1 MTIINERTT
10 ENSVYTPLNVGNRNK
25 TDNSNNNNNNNKT
38 SYNSIEQEPHDLEF
52 TLSVND
58 LNKLHNPKSLKEFN
72 QLFQNDENNLYH
84 FLHTSLSNGIEYPPE
99 MFLRLPIKRRTT
111 IAFEKVKSKTP
122 LNHPPPP
129 KYVIWNRYK
138 KYGDNKLPDRIP
150 KTLWQLIVEA
160 SKDQTMLLLSFAAII
175 SFVLG
180 LYEYF
185 FQPPEYDPKGNPIK
199 QVDWIEGVAIMM
211 AVIVVVLVGA
221 INDYQKELQFVKLNQ
236 KKENRKIV
244 VIRKGKE
251 TLISIYNLLVGDI
264 ICLQTG
270 DVVPAD
276 SILVEGE
283 CEADESSI
291 TGESDTIK
299 KVDLHHA
306 LTKYNSN
313 FSLSSP
319 GPTLPLPDIGERNS
333 KGEKVPD
340 CMLISG
346 SKLLS
351 GLGKAVVTSVGTN
364 SIYGRTMMSLK
375 VEPDPTPLQERLSQL
390 ADNISVY
397 GCVAAIILFSVLFIR
412 FLFNTLLP
420 NGKFH
425 DLTRAEKGTKFMN
438 IFITAITIIV
448 VAVPEG
454 LPLAVTLALA
464 FATTRMTKDG
474 NLVRELRA
482 CETMGSATAVCSDK
496 TGTLTENIM
505 TVIKGVIA
513 SYGFH
518 DYSDLLTA
526 TGSNGTIST
535 MNSSTINPTA
545 TTITPVLFDKI
556 IPDVN
561 KNIIFT
567 NIILN
572 STAFENKDYK
582 DNNTT
587 ATPVISRQEE
597 DVNGAVDE
605 DLIKRI
611 KHGRQEPYIGSKTET
626 ALLSWSK
633 DQTKQLKWGQLQT
646 LREEYQNYFN
656 IDNIVQIIP
665 FESSRKWSGIVV
677 HYPNGDFYRFFIKG
691 AAEIVSSYCKYKYN
705 EKFELI
711 KIDET
716 IENEVNANI
725 RELTNDALR
734 AISLAHCDF
743 YNLKKWPPKEFVDT
757 SINKDDSGNDTA
769 SPELILTETY
779 HNKSDNFGLI
789 LDGILGIQDP
799 LREGVKDSVLQCQN
813 AGVTV
818 RMVTGDNIITA
829 KAIARN
835 CNILDNSIFNNV
847 DCAMEGPKFRQL
859 TPEERIKALPNL
871 RVLARS
877 SPEDKRLLIGTLK
890 SMGNVVAV
898 TGDGTNDAPALKLAD
913 VGFSM
918 GISGTEVAREASD
931 IILMT
936 DNFSAIV
943 NAIKWGRC
951 VSISIKKF
959 IQFQL
964 IVNVTAVILT
974 FVSAVSSENE
984 TSVLTAVQLLWVNL
998 IMDTL
1003 AALAL
1008 ATDKPDNNIMN
1019 KKPRGRSTPLITPS
1033 TWKMILGQAM
1043 VQLTVTFI
1051 LHFHGKSIFYS
1062 DMEEIT
1068 GVQQQSL
1075 NAMTFNTFVWLQF
1088 FTLLVSRKLDEADG
1102 IKDWRK
1108 RIFCNNINFFQDLFR
1123 NYYFISILIII
1134 GSCQILIMK
1143 FGGTAFSIAPQTMS
1157 MWVTAVGCG
1166 MLSLPVGALI
1176 RICPDEWALAIF
1188 PSRLWHVIQCL
1199 IGLKWLRNVTNRY
1212 TGTNINDEE
1221 ALLNESD
1228 ENNSS
1233 AFF

>member
-1 MTIINERTT
+1 MTVINGENTD
-10 ENSVYTPLNVGNRNK
+10 NSVYTPLNVNDRNEA
-25 TDNSNNNNNNNKT
+25 NNNNT
-38 SYNSIEQEPHDLEF
+38 SYNSIEQQPHDLEF

-72 QLFQNDENNLYH
+72 QLFQDDENNLYK
-84 FLHTSLSNGIEYPPE
+84 FLHTTLSNGIEYPSE
-99 MFLRLPIKRRTT
+99 ISLRQPIKRKTT

-122 LNHPPPP
+122 LNHPIPP
-129 KYVIWNRYK
+129 KYVVWNRYK

-160 SKDQTMLLLSFAAII
+160 LKDQTMLLLSFAAIV
-175 SFVLG
+175 SFILG

-185 FQPPEYDPKGNPIK
+185 FQPPEYDPEGNPIK

-211 AVIVVVLVGA
+211 AVVVVVLVGA

-291 TGESDTIK
+291 TGESDTVK
-299 KVDLHHA
+299 KVDLRNA
-306 LTKYNSN
+306 LKKYNSN
-313 FSLSSP
+313 RSASSNS
-319 GPTLPLPDIGERNS
+319 TTMSLPDIGEKNG
-333 KGEKVPD
+333 KGERVPD

-397 GCVAAIILFSVLFIR
+397 GCIAAIILFSVLFIR

-425 DLTRAEKGTKFMN
+425 DLTRAEKGSKFMN

-513 SYGFH
+513 SYRFH
-518 DYSDLLTA
+518 DYSDPLTA
-526 TGSNGTIST
+526 VGSNGTTDT
-535 MNSSTINPTA
+535 MNPTIT
-545 TTITPVLFDKI
+545 TPVLFNKFV
-556 IPDVN
+556 PDVN

-572 STAFENKDYK
+572 STAFENKDY
-582 DNNTT
+582 NNTNNNNAT
-587 ATPVISRQEE
+587 AMISKQQQEE
-597 DVNGAVDE
+597 VDGDIDE
-605 DLIKRI
+605 DLIERI
-611 KHGRQEPYIGSKTET
+611 KHGRQEPYIGSKTEM
-626 ALLSWSK
+626 ALLTWSK
-633 DQTKQLKWGQLQT
+633 DQTKQLEWGKLQT
-646 LREEYQNYFN
+646 LREEYQKHFN

-665 FESSRKWSGIVV
+665 FESSRKWSGLVV
-677 HYPNGDFYRFFIKG
+677 HYPEGDFYRFFIKG

-705 EKFELI
+705 KSFELI

-716 IENEVNANI
+716 IENEVNTNI
-725 RELTNDALR
+725 KKLANDALR

-743 YNLKKWPPKEFVDT
+743 YNLKEWPPKEFVDT
-757 SINKDDSGNDTA
+757 SINKGASQTYSA
-769 SPELILTETY
+769 SPELILTATY
-779 HNKSDNFGLI
+779 HNNKNNCGLT
-789 LDGILGIQDP
+789 LDGIFGIQDP
-799 LREGVKDSVLQCQN
+799 LREGVKDSVLQCQS

-818 RMVTGDNIITA
+818 RMVTGDNLITA

-835 CNILDNSIFNNV
+835 CNILSDTVYDNV
-847 DCAMEGPKFRQL
+847 DFAMEGPKFRQL
-859 TPEERIKALPNL
+859 TPEERIKILPNL

-877 SPEDKRLLIGTLK
+877 SPEDKRLLVGTLK

-964 IVNVTAVILT
+964 IVNVTAVVLT
-974 FVSAVSSENE
+974 FVSAVSSEDE

-1019 KKPRGRSTPLITPS
+1019 KKPKGRSTPLITPS

-1043 VQLTVTFI
+1043 IQLTVTFI

-1062 DMEEIT
+1062 DIEELT

-1102 IKDWRK
+1102 IKEWRK
-1108 RIFCNNINFFQDLFR
+1108 RISCNNINFFQDLFR
-1123 NYYFISILIII
+1123 NYYFIFILTII

-1143 FGGTAFSIAPQTMS
+1143 FGGTPFSIAPQTVS
-1157 MWVTAVGCG
+1157 MWITAIGCG
-1166 MLSLPVGALI
+1166 MLSLPAGVLI
-1176 RICPDEWALAIF
+1176 RICPDEWAMAIF
-1188 PSRLWHVIQCL
+1188 PSRLWRTIRYL
-1199 IGLKWLRNVTNRY
+1199 IGLEWLRDVKNRY
-1212 TGTNINDEE
+1212 NGVNADDEE
-1221 ALLNESD
+1221 ALLNESG
-1228 ENNSS
+1228 ENNSG

>member
-1 MTIINERTT
+1 MTAINNRNTD
-10 ENSVYTPLNVGNRNK
+10 NSVYTPLNMDNRNK
-25 TDNSNNNNNNNKT
+25 SNNNNNNT
-38 SYNSIEQEPHDLEF
+38 SYNSIEEQPHDLDF
-52 TLSVND
+52 PLSIND

-72 QLFQNDENNLYH
+72 KLFQNDENNLYL
-84 FLHTSLSNGIEYPPE
+84 FLHTSLSNGIQYPSE
-99 MFLRLPIKRRTT
+99 IFSKKPIKRRTSM
-111 IAFEKVKSKTP
+111 AFEKVKSKNP
-122 LNHPPPP
+122 LIHPTPP
-129 KYVIWNRYK
+129 KYITWNRYK

-150 KTLWQLIVEA
+150 KTLWQLIIEA
-160 SKDQTMLLLSFAAII
+160 LKDQTMLLLSFAAIVT
-175 SFVLG
+175 FLLG

-185 FQPPEYDPKGNPIK
+185 FQPPEYDPEGNPIK
-199 QVDWIEGVAIMM
+199 QVDWIEGVAIMI
-211 AVIVVVLVGA
+211 AVVVVVLVGA
-221 INDYQKELQFVKLNQ
+221 INDYQKELQFAKLNQ

-264 ICLQTG
+264 ICLETG

-276 SILVEGE
+276 CILVEGA

-291 TGESDTIK
+291 TGESNTIK

-306 LTKYNSN
+306 LSKYNN
-313 FSLSSP
+313 DLLESSDLNL
-319 GPTLPLPDIGERNS
+319 TIPDIGERNS
-333 KGEKVPD
+333 KGERVPD

-397 GCVAAIILFSVLFIR
+397 GCVAAIILFSILFIR

-438 IFITAITIIV
+438 IFITAITVIV

-496 TGTLTENIM
+496 TGTLTENVM

-513 SYGFH
+513 SYTFH
-518 DYSDLLTA
+518 DYD
-526 TGSNGTIST
+526 
-535 MNSSTINPTA
+535 NSSTTA
-545 TTITPVLFDKI
+545 ENSSITTPVLFNKFV
-556 IPDVN
+556 PDTN

-572 STAFENKDYK
+572 STAFENRDYN
-582 DNNTT
+582 NNTT
-587 ATPVISRQEE
+587 TISQKQQREEEEEE
-597 DVNGAVDE
+597 DVNGDTDQ
-605 DLIKRI
+605 DLIEII
-611 KHGRQEPYIGSKTET
+611 KQGRQEPYIGSKTET
-626 ALLSWSK
+626 ALLAWSK

-646 LREEYQNYFN
+646 LRDEYQKYFS
-656 IDNIVQIIP
+656 IDNIVQVIP
-665 FESSRKWSGIVV
+665 FESSRKWSGLVV
-677 HYPNGDFYRFFIKG
+677 HYPDGDFYRFFIKG
-691 AAEIVSSYCKYKYN
+691 AAEIVLRYCKYKYN
-705 EKFELI
+705 KSFELTR
-711 KIDET
+711 IDEAVR
-716 IENEVNANI
+716 NEVNTNIQKLAN
-725 RELTNDALR
+725 EALR
-734 AISLAHCDF
+734 ILSLAHCDF
-743 YNLKKWPPKEFVDT
+743 YNLKKWPPKEFIDT
-757 SINKDDSGNDTA
+757 SINTEDPRIYTA
-769 SPELILTETY
+769 SPELILNKTY
-779 HNKSDNFGLI
+779 NNSNNKNNSGLI
-789 LDGILGIQDP
+789 LDGIFGIQDP
-799 LREGVKDSVLQCQN
+799 LREGVKDSVLQCQS

-818 RMVTGDNIITA
+818 RMVTGDNLTTA
-829 KAIARN
+829 KVIAKN
-835 CNILDNSIFNNV
+835 CNILNDSIANNDN
-847 DCAMEGPKFRQL
+847 CAMEGPKFRQL
-859 TPEERIKALPNL
+859 TPEERVKVLPNL

-877 SPEDKRLLIGTLK
+877 SPEDKRLLVGTLK

-974 FVSAVSSENE
+974 FVSAVFSEDE
-984 TSVLTAVQLLWVNL
+984 TSVLTAVQLLWINL

-1008 ATDKPDNNIMN
+1008 ATDKPDKNIMN
-1019 KKPRGRSTPLITPS
+1019 KKPKGRSTPLITPS
-1033 TWKMILGQAM
+1033 TWKMILGQSM
-1043 VQLTVTFI
+1043 LQLTITFI
-1051 LHFHGKSIFYS
+1051 LHFHGKSIFYPNL
-1062 DMEEIT
+1062 EEIT

-1102 IKDWRK
+1102 IKDWRQ
-1108 RIFCNNINFFQDLFR
+1108 RISSNNLNFFEDLFR
-1123 NYYFISILIII
+1123 NYYFIFILTII

-1143 FGGTAFSIAPQTMS
+1143 YGGTPFSIAPQTKA
-1157 MWVTAVGCG
+1157 MWVTAVSCG
-1166 MLSLPVGALI
+1166 MLSLPVGVLI
-1176 RICPDEWALAIF
+1176 RICPDEWASAIF
-1188 PSRLWHVIQCL
+1188 PSWLWRAVKYL
-1199 IGLKWLRNVTNRY
+1199 IGFEWLRNIKNRHNCN
-1212 TGTNINDEE
+1212 NIDDEE
-1221 ALLNESD
+1221 ALLNESND
-1228 ENNSS
+1228 SNSG

>member
-1 MTIINERTT
+1 MSGTVDRNIQD
-10 ENSVYTPLNVGNRNK
+10 SVHTPLNPGS
-25 TDNSNNNNNNNKT
+25 TESNNKNNDH
-38 SYNSIEQEPHDLEF
+38 SYNSIESQPHDLDF
-52 TLSVND
+52 TLSVD
-58 LNKLHNPKSLKEFN
+58 ELGTLHNPKSLKSFN
-72 QLFQNDENNLYH
+72 QVFQNDESNLYK
-84 FLHTSLSNGIEYPPE
+84 LLNTSLQDGIQYPSE
-99 MFLRLPIKRRTT
+99 NLFKLPKRKTT
-111 IAFEKVKSKTP
+111 LSFQNVKAKSP
-122 LNHPPPP
+122 LNHPAP
-129 KYVIWNRYK
+129 KYAPWNRYK

-150 KTLWQLIVEA
+150 KTLWQLIIEA
-160 SKDQTMLLLSFAAII
+160 LQDKTMLLLSAAAVVSFA
-175 SFVLG
+175 LG

-185 FQPPEYDPKGNPIK
+185 FQPPEFDPEGNKINK
-199 QVDWIEGVAIMM
+199 VDWIEGVAIMM
-211 AVIVVVLVGA
+211 AVVVVVLVGA
-221 INDYQKELQFVKLNQ
+221 VNDYQKELQFVKLNQ
-236 KKENRKIV
+236 KKENRKII

-264 ICLQTG
+264 ISLQTG
-270 DVVPAD
+270 DVIPAD
-276 SILVEGE
+276 AILVEGQ

-299 KVDLHHA
+299 KFDLTTA
-306 LTKYNSN
+306 LSIYNGSEV
-313 FSLSSP
+313 SS
-319 GPTLPLPDIGERNS
+319 TVSELPDIGERNS
-333 KGEKVPD
+333 KGEKIPD

-390 ADNISVY
+390 ADSISVY

-412 FLFNTLLP
+412 FLFYVLLP
-420 NGKFH
+420 NGRFH
-425 DLTRAEKGTKFMN
+425 DLTRAEKGNKFMN
-438 IFITAITIIV
+438 IFITAITVIV

-505 TVIKGVIA
+505 TVVKGIIA
-513 SYGFH
+513 GHKFD
-518 DYSDLLTA
+518 DYE
-526 TGSNGTIST
+526 GS
-535 MNSSTINPTA
+535 SSPNAKKTQT
-545 TTITPVLFDKI
+545 LFKDF
-556 IPDVN
+556 IPDAN
-561 KNIIFT
+561 KDLIFA

-572 STAFENKDYK
+572 STAFENKDFVNSSA
-582 DNNTT
+582 NN
-587 ATPVISRQEE
+587 PNLVDQEE
-597 DVNGAVDE
+597 EEDENGDVDQ
-605 DLIKRI
+605 DLIERI
-611 KHGRQEPYIGSKTET
+611 KQGRQEPYIGSKTET
-626 ALLSWSK
+626 ALLTWSK

-646 LREEYQNYFN
+646 FRDEFKEHFN
-656 IDNIVQIIP
+656 IDNIVQVIP
-665 FESSRKWSGIVV
+665 FESSRKWSGLIV
-677 HYPNGDFYRFFIKG
+677 HYPESNIYRFFIKG
-691 AAEIVSSYCKYKYN
+691 AAEIVSSHCTSKYDDDY
-705 EKFELI
+705 ELV
-711 KIDET
+711 KIDER
-716 IENEVNANI
+716 IEAEINSNI
-725 RELTNDALR
+725 KTLANDALR
-734 AISLAHCDF
+734 AISLGHRDF
-743 YNLKKWPPKEFVDT
+743 HNLTKWPPEKFIDT
-757 SINKDDSGNDTA
+757 NIDKKDRQEDKA
-769 SPELILTETY
+769 SPELILTETIEEGEE
-779 HNKSDNFGLI
+779 SPGLI
-789 LDGILGIQDP
+789 LDGIFGIQDP
-799 LREGVKDSVLQCQN
+799 LRKGVKDSVLQCQS

-818 RMVTGDNIITA
+818 RMVTGDNLITA

-835 CNILDNSIFNNV
+835 CNILDENV
-847 DCAMEGPKFRQL
+847 KNDPNCAMEGPTFREL
-859 TPEERIKALPNL
+859 TQEERVKILPNL

-877 SPEDKRLLIGTLK
+877 SPEDKRLLVGTLK

-974 FVSAVSSENE
+974 FVSAVASEDE

-1033 TWKMILGQAM
+1033 TWKMILGQAI

-1051 LHFHGKSIFYS
+1051 LHFRGQEIFYPGV
-1062 DMEEIT
+1062 DEIT
-1068 GVQQQSL
+1068 GTQQQSL

-1108 RIFCNNINFFQDLFR
+1108 RVTFNNLDFFQDLFR
-1123 NYYFISILIII
+1123 NYYFIVILAII
-1134 GSCQILIMK
+1134 GLFQVLIMF
-1143 FGGTAFSIAPQTMS
+1143 FGGAPFSIAPQTKA
-1157 MWVTAVGCG
+1157 MWLTAVGCG
-1166 MLSLPVGALI
+1166 LISLPVGLII

-1188 PSRLWHVIQCL
+1188 PSRLWQGTQYLV
-1199 IGLKWLRNVTNRY
+1199 GLEWLGNLKNHRNGNTANASD
-1212 TGTNINDEE
+1212 DEE
-1221 ALLNESD
+1221 SLL
-1228 ENNSS
+1228 NNSS
-1233 AFF
+1233 DNDASAFF

>member
-1 MTIINERTT
+1 MTIINEGNSD
-10 ENSVYTPLNVGNRNK
+10 NSVYTPLNVDNRNEA
-25 TDNSNNNNNNNKT
+25 TNNST
-38 SYNSIEQEPHDLEF
+38 SYNSIDQQPHDLEF
-52 TLSVND
+52 PLSVDD
-58 LNKLHNPKSLKEFN
+58 LTTLHNPKSLKKFN
-72 QLFQNDENNLYH
+72 QLFQNDENNLYK
-84 FLHTSLSNGIEYPPE
+84 FLHTSLSNGIEYPSE
-99 MFLRLPIKRRTT
+99 MSLRLPIKRKTT

-122 LNHPPPP
+122 LNHPIPP

-150 KTLWQLIVEA
+150 KTLWQLIIEA
-160 SKDQTMLLLSFAAII
+160 LKDQTMLLLSFAAIV
-175 SFVLG
+175 SFILG

-185 FQPPEYDPKGNPIK
+185 FQPPEYDPEGNPIK

-236 KKENRKIV
+236 KKQNRKIV

-276 SILVEGE
+276 SILVEGA

-306 LTKYNSN
+306 LIKYNSN
-313 FSLSSP
+313 LPAPSDSTLS
-319 GPTLPLPDIGERNS
+319 LPDIGDKNS
-333 KGEKVPD
+333 TGEKVPD

-390 ADNISVY
+390 ADSISVY

-425 DLTRAEKGTKFMN
+425 DLTRAEKGSKFMN

-513 SYGFH
+513 SHEFH
-518 DYSDLLTA
+518 DYPDLLT
-526 TGSNGTIST
+526 TKGSNETTST
-535 MNSSTINPTA
+535 ESSV
-545 TTITPVLFDKI
+545 TTTTPVLFNKFV
-556 IPDVN
+556 PDVN

-572 STAFENKDYK
+572 STAFENKDYNNSS
-582 DNNTT
+582 NNTT
-587 ATPVISRQEE
+587 ATTTTMISKQQQK
-597 DVNGAVDE
+597 DVDGDIDD
-605 DLIKRI
+605 DLIEKI
-611 KHGRQEPYIGSKTET
+611 KHGRQEPYIGSKTEM
-626 ALLSWSK
+626 ALLTWCK
-633 DQTKQLKWGQLQT
+633 DQTKQLKWGQLQA
-646 LREEYQNYFN
+646 LREEYQKHFN

-665 FESSRKWSGIVV
+665 FESSRKWSGLVV
-677 HYPNGDFYRFFIKG
+677 HYPDGDFYRFFIKG
-691 AAEIVSSYCKYKYN
+691 AAEIVSSYCKYKYS
-705 EKFELI
+705 KSFELI

-716 IENEVNANI
+716 IENEVNTDIKRLA
-725 RELTNDALR
+725 NDALR

-743 YNLKKWPPKEFVDT
+743 YDLKTWPPKEFVNT
-757 SINKDDSGNDTA
+757 SINKGDSRTYTA

-779 HNKSDNFGLI
+779 YNKKHSGGLI
-789 LDGILGIQDP
+789 LDGIFGIQDP

-818 RMVTGDNIITA
+818 RMITGDNLITA

-835 CNILDNSIFNNV
+835 CNILNSTVYDNV

-859 TPEERIKALPNL
+859 TPEERIKALSNL

-877 SPEDKRLLIGTLK
+877 SPEDKRLLVGTLK

-974 FVSAVSSENE
+974 FISAISSEDE

-1033 TWKMILGQAM
+1033 TWKMIIGQAM

-1051 LHFHGKSIFYS
+1051 LHFHGKSIFYP
-1062 DMEEIT
+1062 DIEEIT

-1108 RIFCNNINFFQDLFR
+1108 RISCNNINFFQDLFR
-1123 NYYFISILIII
+1123 NYYFIFILIVI

-1143 FGGTAFSIAPQTMS
+1143 FGGTPFSIAPQTMS
-1157 MWVTAVGCG
+1157 MWVTAISCG

-1188 PSRLWHVIQCL
+1188 PSRLWRAIQYL
-1199 IGLKWLRNVTNRY
+1199 IGFEWLRNVKNRY
-1212 TGTNINDEE
+1212 TGINTDDEE

-1228 ENNSS
+1228 ENDSG